1 VVTTGGTGGHIFPAL
16 AVAQALQEEHPGV
29 EVLFVGGDRGPEG
42 RLAARAGVAFKGLP
56 ARGILGRGLRSLGSL
71 WWLSRSFVRC
81 WALYRSFRPQAVLGF
96 GSYAGFVPV
105 MLGAWRKI
113 PTGVHEQNS
122 QPGVTNRILGKR
134 VDRVFLSFP
143 DRKGYFEPGK
153 VLVTGNP
160 VRSEL
165 IAMREQER
173 SYAYKPRGNVLI
185 LGGSQGARAINEA
198 VVKGLAGFKTQG
210 IELMH
215 QTGEADL
222 AWVTQAY
229 RDSGM
234 DPQNVMAFIDDMA
247 SAYSWADLVV
257 CRAGAST
264 LAELTVI
271 GLPSILIPFP
281 YAIHRHQLVNAQ
293 HLEDQGGA
301 IVIEQSHLHE
311 INLTKAVADLLNV
324 PGRILSMGQA
334 ARKLGNPDAARV
346 IVREMGTMVPGKSK
360 TSIQFSQRQ
369 N

>member
-1 VVTTGGTGGHIFPAL
+1 MQRVVVTTGGTGGHIFPAL
-16 AVAQALQEEHPGV
+16 AVAQALQEEHAGIQ
-29 EVLFVGGDRGPEG
+29 VLFVGGDRGPEG
-42 RLAARAGVAFKGLP
+42 RLAARAGLDFVGLP
-56 ARGILGRGLRSLGSL
+56 ARGVLGRGIRSLGSL
-71 WWLSRSFVRC
+71 WWLSRSFFKC
-81 WALYRSFRPQAVLGF
+81 WLLFRSFKPQAVLGF

-105 MLGAWRKI
+105 MLGAWMKL

-143 DRKGYFEPGK
+143 DHKAYFDPAQ
-153 VLVTGNP
+153 VRVTGNP

-165 IAMREQER
+165 IALRDTEKT
-173 SYAYKPRGNVLI
+173 YAHKPKGQVLI

-198 VVKGLAGFKTQG
+198 VVKGLAGFKSQG
-210 IELMH
+210 IQLMH

-222 AWVTQAY
+222 KWVSQAY
-229 RDSGM
+229 RDCGM
-234 DPQNVMAFIDDMA
+234 DDRNVFAFIDDMA
-247 SAYSWADLVV
+247 SAYAWAELAV

-281 YAIHRHQLVNAQ
+281 YAIHRHQLSNAKQ
-293 HLEDQGGA
+293 LEDHGAA

-311 INLTKAVADLLNV
+311 INLSRAVADLLNV

-334 ARKLGNPDAARV
+334 ARKLGNPNAARD
-346 IVREMGTMVPGKSK
+346 IVREMNALGGT
-360 TSIQFSQRQ
+360 
-369 N
+369 